1 MNDIVSDQATIAVYL
16 KERQSRSVS
25 NTVVILSSKMG
36 LTCPLLPRSASV
48 KARSRRGGASLR
60 RDNIK
65 PEPTQLTL
73 PQYIVQKFTGR
84 FI

>member
-36 LTCPLLPRSASV
+36 LRCPLLPRSSSV
-48 KARSRRGGASLR
+48 KARSRRGGQAFDVIILSQ
-60 RDNIK
+60 NQ
-65 PEPTQLTL
+65 PS
-73 PQYIVQKFTGR
+73 
-84 FI
+84 